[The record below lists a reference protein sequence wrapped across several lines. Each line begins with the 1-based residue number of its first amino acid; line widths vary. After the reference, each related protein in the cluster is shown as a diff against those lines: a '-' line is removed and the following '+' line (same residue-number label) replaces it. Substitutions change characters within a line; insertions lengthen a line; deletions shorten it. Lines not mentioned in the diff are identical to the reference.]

1 MNIPKPIIPK
11 EHGAWAV
18 LFVPMVLGIIV
29 GGTFSFQALC
39 LVLSALGVFM
49 SYVPIHTILKEW
61 VGIPQGDGKVR
72 SSKFWG
78 AVYLGFGVMFIA
90 PLLYSGYWLLLP
102 IGVLG
107 GVSYVANFF
116 LTRYIAKS
124 ILSDLMAVL
133 GLTLSAPSAY
143 YITTGVVDRIAV
155 TLWLFNFLFF
165 GCSVFYVHMKIRAT
179 SLNKPE
185 LSFVEKLS
193 VGKLNLI
200 YHVVVL
206 VIVSILALRHYSLQ
220 LAVISFL
227 PMVIH
232 GIYGTLKLTGRV
244 RFKNLGFILLGQS
257 VLFGILIIVI
267 GL

>member
-18 LFVPMVLGIIV
+18 LFVPMALGIIV
-29 GGTFSFQALC
+29 GGRFSFEALC
-39 LVLSALGVFM
+39 LTVSALGVFM

-61 VGIPQGDGKVR
+61 VGIPQGDEKVR
-72 SSKFWG
+72 SSKLWG
-78 AVYLGFGVMFIA
+78 AVYLGLGVLFIA

-102 IGVLG
+102 IGVIG
-107 GVSYVANFF
+107 GLSYVANFF

-143 YITTGVVDRIAV
+143 YVTTALIDRTAI

-165 GCSVFYVHMKIRAT
+165 GCSVFYVHMKIRAI
-179 SLNKPE
+179 SMKKPE

-193 VGKLNLI
+193 LGKLNLI

-206 VIVSILALRHYSLQ
+206 LIVSVLVFWHYSPQ
-220 LAVISFL
+220 LVVIAFL

-232 GIYGTLKLTGRV
+232 GIYGTLKLTGHV

-257 VLFGILIIVI
+257 VLFGILITVI